1 METESIKDAVT
12 ENTKQSIGIGLSS
25 HVDTSTSTQNA
36 ATKDDDM
43 TNPMDIDTAESTD
56 PIIAEMGDNNAPS
69 EKIITDNRTDK
80 SSEILER
87 VLYRLTAG
95 LPKCELNLIVQE
107 SNDCEVALLEE
118 IRMLEEALVTLSKD
132 EGDAEIIDG
141 IQDDERTAVA
151 LQNMLESPITT
162 LDRFYTAS
170 AVLGR
175 LRNDMAVPSASNM
188 KAPNRTATE
197 KASLAVESN
206 EDKAFNEF
214 TDPNSPLHLIYTETV
229 VDPETLLALWKKIS
243 MNRAAFVFKRPVK
256 SDEAPGYTDRIYFP
270 MDLSLVRKRIIT
282 NNIQTYVD
290 FHNALALISHN
301 CVKYNGT
308 TT

>member
-1 METESIKDAVT
+1 
-12 ENTKQSIGIGLSS
+12 
-25 HVDTSTSTQNA
+25 
-36 ATKDDDM
+36 M

-56 PIIAEMGDNNAPS
+56 PIMAEMGDNNAPS

-87 VLYRLTAG
+87 VLYRLTGG

-132 EGDAEIIDG
+132 EGDAEITDG

-175 LRNDMAVPSASNM
+175 LRNDMAVPSASNL

>member
-1 METESIKDAVT
+1 METESKKDAVT

-56 PIIAEMGDNNAPS
+56 PIMAEMGDNNAPS

-87 VLYRLTAG
+87 VLYRLTGG

-132 EGDAEIIDG
+132 EGDAEITDG

-188 KAPNRTATE
+188 KASNQIATE

>member
-1 METESIKDAVT
+1 
-12 ENTKQSIGIGLSS
+12 
-25 HVDTSTSTQNA
+25 
-36 ATKDDDM
+36 M

-56 PIIAEMGDNNAPS
+56 PIMAEMRDNNAPS

-132 EGDAEIIDG
+132 EGDAEITDG

-175 LRNDMAVPSASNM
+175 LRNDMAVPSASNL

>member
-1 METESIKDAVT
+1 METESKKDAVT

-25 HVDTSTSTQNA
+25 YVDTSTSTQNA

-56 PIIAEMGDNNAPS
+56 PIMAEMRDNNAPS

-87 VLYRLTAG
+87 VLYRLTGG

-132 EGDAEIIDG
+132 EGDAEITDG
-141 IQDDERTAVA
+141 IQGDETAAVA

-197 KASLAVESN
+197 KASPAVESN

-214 TDPNSPLHLIYTETV
+214 TDPNNPLHLIYTETV
-229 VDPETLLALWKKIS
+229 VDSETLLVLWKKIS

>member
-1 METESIKDAVT
+1 METESKKDAVT

-25 HVDTSTSTQNA
+25 YVDTSTSTQNA

-56 PIIAEMGDNNAPS
+56 PIMAEMRDNNAPS

-132 EGDAEIIDG
+132 EGDAEITDG

-188 KAPNRTATE
+188 KASNQIATE